1 MNHTHHGCT
10 PMQRTRPKIQTL
22 FRFYF
27 CVVVILGWDRVDRLS
42 ERASGCKRAVYI
54 LALSVRCKKRCAIV
68 QRAASTSCWSMRKR
82 KYDGLVPDH
91 FKELV
96 RDALQKPKVA
106 LQSHCAPSEITSTIT
121 TSTITSTEIT
131 SKQRDSL
138 AVIGESTSSNVTAAK
153 PLAPPKIPSISFYS
167 AKDAVTPPP
176 PAAASAIATCPR
188 HGTSVGST
196 PTDPEYL
203 RLIQLYKKRCSLF
216 GAERRQHCFQM
227 FAKLKEALVYASQQS
242 NCHVFAQEGGSAR
255 LFFI

>member
-1 MNHTHHGCT
+1 MDALRCSEHG
-10 PMQRTRPKIQTL
+10 QRYKHSFGSI
-22 FRFYF
+22 F
-27 CVVVILGWDRVDRLS
+27 VSSSSWDGTESDRLRVR
-42 ERASGCKRAVYI
+42 ERVVANALYI
-54 LALSVRCKKRCAIV
+54 LALSVRCKKCCAIV

-121 TSTITSTEIT
+121 STEITSTITSTEIT

-138 AVIGESTSSNVTAAK
+138 AVIGASTSSNVTAAK

>member
-1 MNHTHHGCT
+1 MDE
-10 PMQRTRPKIQTL
+10 QKRRA
-22 FRFYF
+22 
-27 CVVVILGWDRVDRLS
+27 ILRH
-42 ERASGCKRAVYI
+42 
-54 LALSVRCKKRCAIV
+54 
-68 QRAASTSCWSMRKR
+68 AASSSCWSMRKR

-106 LQSHCAPSEITSTIT
+106 VQSHCCAPTEIA
-121 TSTITSTEIT
+121 STITSTEIT
-131 SKQRDSL
+131 PKQRDSP
-138 AVIGESTSSNVTAAK
+138 AVIGASTSSNITAAK

-167 AKDAVTPPP
+167 AKDPAVTPPP

-188 HGTSVGST
+188 HGSSFGST

-227 FAKLKEALVYASQQS
+227 FAKLKEALLYASQQS